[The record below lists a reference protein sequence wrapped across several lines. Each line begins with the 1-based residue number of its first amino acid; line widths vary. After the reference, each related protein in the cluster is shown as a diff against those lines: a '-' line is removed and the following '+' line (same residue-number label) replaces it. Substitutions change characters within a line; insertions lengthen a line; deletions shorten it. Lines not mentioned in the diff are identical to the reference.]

1 MFVTR
6 NKIFMTSK
14 NKNIM
19 TSLILEEMEKRGRR
33 QVEAREKRC
42 GRKAEETEKIGRR
55 ELEERWKKGSQKQ
68 SAMASSKR

>member
-1 MFVTR
+1 
-6 NKIFMTSK
+6 MTSK
-14 NKNIM
+14 NNNIFM
-19 TSLILEEMEKRGRR
+19 TSLILEENEKRGRR

-42 GRKAEETEKIGRR
+42 GREAEETEKISGR